1 MTISYVSEGSLGPP
15 ATLSDAQVWANN
27 YGHQGLVVISNYMD
41 VWYPFGI
48 DVGGGTYQIN
58 LPGILLVGPGM
69 EIAKMTEPTIQ
80 EIELVIPGPS

>member
-1 MTISYVSEGSLGPP
+1 MTITYVGEGSLGPP

-48 DVGGGTYQIN
+48 DVGGGQFQIN
-58 LPGILLVGPGM
+58 LPGIILIGPGM
-69 EIAKMTEPTIQ
+69 EIAKMSEPTNA
-80 EIELVIPGPS
+80 EIELVSPG